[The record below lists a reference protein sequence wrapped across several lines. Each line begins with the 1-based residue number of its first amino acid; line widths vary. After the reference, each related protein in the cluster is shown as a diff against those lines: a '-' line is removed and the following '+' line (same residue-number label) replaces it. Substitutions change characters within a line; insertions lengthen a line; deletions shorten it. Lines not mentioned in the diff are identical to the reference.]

1 MITKEE
7 TQRILYTLEQFD
19 SLADLYFEEKALG
32 CLKSKERVSEF
43 YPENMQKYILE
54 SRTFVP
60 DLHEAV
66 ITAEKDIDK
75 IQAVVRTTGERDRIM
90 EVLKAKFDLTISCA
104 LSNNIEVT
112 AKDVNKGKGLLN
124 LGENSGD

>member
-75 IQAVVRTTGERDRIM
+75 IKPLCGQQEKEI
-90 EVLKAKFDLTISCA
+90 
-104 LSNNIEVT
+104 
-112 AKDVNKGKGLLN
+112 GLWRF
-124 LGENSGD
+124 